1 MSCQFVNNILRSCK
15 FFSTYPKA
23 RPHLPPILAHP
34 SSCSGR
40 STWGGRRSEETLQ
53 EALKLLRRQFE
64 TTTSVSWRSP
74 SDSICLRRKGRGR
87 TESVWQTKILK
98 VAFAAAGGQ
107 RCRAWPQRASL
118 SFRGLE
124 KKLSFKTRRKHNHTA
139 SKVAGIKTR
148 GK

>member
-1 MSCQFVNNILRSCK
+1 LPCQFVNNILRSCK

-23 RPHLPPILAHP
+23 RPRLPPILAHP

-40 STWGGRRSEETLQ
+40 STWGGRRSEETLR

-74 SDSICLRRKGRGR
+74 CDSIRLRRKGRGR
-87 TESVWQTKILK
+87 TESAWQTKILK

-124 KKLSFKTRRKHNHTA
+124 KSCLSRPGQTQSHCFKGSWDQN
-139 SKVAGIKTR
+139 SG
-148 GK
+148 